1 MNLQTC
7 KSKAELI
14 KRLFTIE
21 NTNTHLAVE
30 PVEVQVFVEV
40 QVGETP
46 TSLTLPPNSSSHLS
60 LSKSTSYLGSKPLEW
75 CSSVVLLLLGVLFR
89 EEVSLPSYIVL
100 KRPI

>member
-1 MNLQTC
+1 MNPKTC

-30 PVEVQVFVEV
+30 PVEVQVFVDV

-46 TSLTLPPNSSSHLS
+46 TSLTLP
-60 LSKSTSYLGSKPLEW
+60 
-75 CSSVVLLLLGVLFR
+75 
-89 EEVSLPSYIVL
+89 
-100 KRPI
+100 

>member
-1 MNLQTC
+1 MNPQTC

-46 TSLTLPPNSSSHLS
+46 TSLTLPRTLPHISPYLS
-60 LSKSTSYLGSKPLEW
+60 LLA
-75 CSSVVLLLLGVLFR
+75 
-89 EEVSLPSYIVL
+89 I
-100 KRPI
+100 